1 VTPGDREPSRR
12 NTLQSRLRGLILIT
26 SALALVLASGA
37 FLAYDYVSF
46 RSSMENRLLLLTELM
61 ATQTSPALA
70 FNDPRVASEIL
81 GTLTAAKH
89 VVSAAIYTKNGAL
102 LTKYLRGD
110 SHETQVPGSP
120 GPDGAH
126 FNGGF
131 LDIARP
137 VSADGE
143 RLGTITLRSDLQ
155 EATTRIQ
162 LNIVIVGVTLFVVLL
177 LSYVLASR
185 MIGSINGPIASL
197 VGIVKAVTGSR
208 DYTLR
213 ADRKGPDEL
222 MLLIDG
228 INDMFSQI
236 QVRDG
241 ALQLARN
248 ELENRVNERTAE
260 LTFVN
265 QELSA
270 EIGERKRMEASLRES
285 EERYRQLVELSPD
298 AIMLHREGRIVF
310 VNGAAMRLFGAKG
323 EAELLNRPLL
333 DLVAPEYHDA
343 VQARIRKIAGEN
355 LTTPPMEQRLLRLD
369 GSSVDV
375 EAQGTPFIYQGKP
388 AVQAV
393 IRDISKR
400 KEIERMK
407 DEFVS
412 TVSHELRTPL
422 TSIQGS
428 LGLIANGVMGAMPTG
443 AKPLVDIAYK
453 NCSRL
458 VLLINDILDSEKI
471 AAGKMVFT
479 FKEQEIMPLLEHAVE
494 SNRAY
499 GANYGV
505 RFEIGAA
512 VPGAKVEV
520 DHDRLIQVLTNLL
533 SNAAKFSP
541 KGDVVS
547 VSVRRSGN
555 RLKISVSDHGPGIP
569 AEFQDRI
576 FQKFSQ
582 ADSSDRRAKGGT
594 GLGLSI
600 SKAIV
605 EKHGGSLTFETEVGK
620 GTTFSIDLPERMSVL
635 PLSPVVPAGALPKPR
650 AIVCDD
656 EPNVSE
662 IIRHVLERDGFLV
675 DLAASLGEARELLGR
690 RSFDLLTL
698 DFILPD
704 GNGIE
709 FLRELRREEKTKA
722 LPVLLI
728 SPLASSA
735 RDMAG
740 DGLRP
745 VEFLEKPIDLP
756 RLAAAARASLRTADA
771 LKEGA
776 KS

>member
-1 VTPGDREPSRR
+1 MSTPSRETAGRTTLR
-12 NTLQSRLRGLILIT
+12 NRLRGLIVLT
-26 SALALVLASGA
+26 SAVALVCSSGS
-37 FLAYDYVSF
+37 FLAYDYF
-46 RSSMENRLLLLTELM
+46 SSRNASQNRLLVLTEVM

-70 FNDPRVASEIL
+70 FNDPKVASEIL
-81 GTLTAAKH
+81 GTL
-89 VVSAAIYTKNGAL
+89 SAAPHIVGAAVYTRSGAL
-102 LTKYLRGD
+102 FNRYLRAD
-110 SHETQVPGSP
+110 TAEQFLPASP
-120 GPDGAH
+120 VSDGAH
-126 FNGGF
+126 FIDGQLG
-131 LDIARP
+131 LARP
-137 VSADGE
+137 ILVGGE
-143 RLGTITLRSDLQ
+143 RLGTIYLRSDLEDLHQ
-155 EATTRIQ
+155 RLR
-162 LNIVIVGVTLFVVLL
+162 LNALIVLGTLVVILM
-177 LSYVLASR
+177 LSYVLSTR
-185 MIGSINGPIASL
+185 MIGAINGPIASL
-197 VGIVKAVTGSR
+197 VGIVRAVTTSR
-208 DYTLR
+208 DYSLR
-213 ADRKGPDEL
+213 ADRKGPEEL
-222 MLLIDG
+222 VLLIDG

-270 EIGERKRMEASLRES
+270 EISERKRMEASLRES

-310 VNGAAMRLFGAKG
+310 VNGAALRLFGARSPDD
-323 EAELLNRPLL
+323 LLNRPLL
-333 DLVAPEYHDA
+333 DLVAPEYHEA
-343 VQARIRKIAGEN
+343 VRARIRKIAEEN
-355 LTTPPMEQRLLRLD
+355 QTTTPMEQKLVRLD
-369 GSSVDV
+369 GSFVDV
-375 EAQGTPFIYQGKP
+375 EAQGTPFIYQGRP
-388 AVQAV
+388 AVQVV

-428 LGLIANGVMGAMPTG
+428 LGLIANGVMGAMPVG
-443 AKPLVDIAYK
+443 ARPLVDIAYK

-471 AAGKMVFT
+471 AAGKMVFA
-479 FKEQEIMPLLEHAVE
+479 FKEQEVMPLLEHAVE
-494 SNRAY
+494 SNRAF
-499 GANYGV
+499 GAPFGV

-512 VPGAKVEV
+512 VPGAKVEM

-541 KGDVVS
+541 KGDVVTIS
-547 VSVRRSGN
+547 AVRAGSRI
-555 RLKISVSDHGPGIP
+555 RISVGDHGPGIP
-569 AEFQDRI
+569 PEFCDRI

-605 EKHGGSLTFETEVGK
+605 EKHGGSISFESEVGK
-620 GTTFSIDLPERMSVL
+620 GTIFSVELPERIPPTAPAPAATPRPRVL
-635 PLSPVVPAGALPKPR
+635 
-650 AIVCDD
+650 VCDD

-662 IIRHVLERDGFLV
+662 IIRVVLEREGFDV
-675 DLAASLGEARELLGR
+675 ELTGTLEETRQALR
-690 RSFDLLTL
+690 RRRPDLLSL

-704 GNGIE
+704 GNGVE
-709 FLRELRREEKTKA
+709 LLRELRGSDMTKT
-722 LPVLLI
+722 LPVI
-728 SPLASSA
+728 VVSPLAQSA
-735 RDMAG
+735 REMAG
-740 DGLRP
+740 PGLGP

-756 RLAAAARASLRTADA
+756 RLSAAARAAIPKSPISS
-771 LKEGA
+771 EGVPT
-776 KS
+776 

>member
-1 VTPGDREPSRR
+1 MSPPPVPASRSTLR
-12 NTLQSRLRGLILIT
+12 NRLRAMIVT
-26 SALALVLASGA
+26 TTALALALSSGA
-37 FLAYDYVSF
+37 YLTYDYYSF
-46 RSSMENRLLLLTELM
+46 RGGLENRLQVMTAVM
-61 ATQTSPALA
+61 ATQASPALA
-70 FNDPRVASEIL
+70 FNDARVATEIL
-81 GTLTAAKH
+81 ATLAAAPH
-89 VVSAAIYTKNGAL
+89 IVSAAVYTRNGAL
-102 LTKYLRGD
+102 LSRYLRPDAPAGIL
-110 SHETQVPGSP
+110 PGTP
-120 GPDGAH
+120 QPDGSR
-126 FNGGF
+126 FEDGF
-131 LDIARP
+131 LGIAWP
-137 VSADGE
+137 VSADGD
-143 RLGTITLRSDLQ
+143 RLGTIYLRSDLD
-155 EATTRIQ
+155 EASHRLQ
-162 LNIVIVGVTLFVVLL
+162 LSLVIIGLILIVVLL
-177 LSYVLASR
+177 LSAILSDR
-185 MIGSINGPIASL
+185 MIGTINGPIASMVDL
-197 VGIVKAVTGSR
+197 VKAVTTSR
-208 DYTLR
+208 DYSLR

-222 MLLIDG
+222 VVLIEG

-265 QELSA
+265 QELQA

-298 AIMLHREGRIVF
+298 AIMLHRDGRLLF
-310 VNGAAMRLFGAKG
+310 VNGAAMRLFGARTP
-323 EAELLNRPLL
+323 EELLKIPMM
-333 DLVAPEYHDA
+333 DLVAPEFRDA
-343 VQARIRKIAGEN
+343 VRTRIRKISQEN
-355 LTTPPMEQRLLRLD
+355 QSTPPMEQRLIRLD
-369 GSSVDV
+369 GTLIDV
-375 EAQGTPFIYQGKP
+375 EAQGTPFIYQGHP
-388 AVQAV
+388 AVQVV

-428 LGLIANGVMGAMPTG
+428 LGLIANGVMGAMPAA

-471 AAGKMVFT
+471 AAGKMVFA

-499 GANYGV
+499 GAQYGV
-505 RFEIGAA
+505 RLEISGA
-512 VPGAKVEV
+512 VSGAKVDV

-541 KGDVVS
+541 KGEVVT
-547 VSVRRSGN
+547 VTAARVERKIR
-555 RLKISVSDHGPGIP
+555 ISVTDRGPGIP
-569 AEFQDRI
+569 VEFRDRI

-605 EKHGGSLTFETEVGK
+605 EKHGGTLSFESESGR
-620 GTTFSIDLPERMSVL
+620 GSTFSVEIPERL
-635 PLSPVVPAGALPKPR
+635 PAPPTPPEAPSRPR
-650 AIVCDD
+650 ALVCDD

-662 IIRHVLERDGFLV
+662 IIRVILEREGFQV
-675 DLAASLGEARELLGR
+675 SFAASLAEARDSLSR
-690 RSFDLLTL
+690 NPVDLLAL

-704 GNGIE
+704 GNGVE
-709 FLRELRREEKTKA
+709 FLRELRGRPALKR

-735 RDMAG
+735 RDLARG
-740 DGLRP
+740 ELGP
-745 VEFLEKPIDLP
+745 VEFLEKPIDLQA
-756 RLAAAARASLRTADA
+756 LAEAARAA
-771 LKEGA
+771 LKKPVPVEKGA
-776 KS
+776 AP